1 LVVFELK
8 KGTLTRDAVAQI
20 IDYASYLAGL
30 ESDDLCHLI
39 SENSGRLGIEKIDFR
54 ERYETEYPD
63 QPVTEIGVPR
73 IVLVG
78 LGVDERAK
86 RMVQF
91 LAKSELDI
99 SLITFYGFKL
109 DGKTLLARQVEVQA
123 ATPQGERRSTKAGN
137 QAILDRWLTELGI
150 LQNYEVLI
158 AATTKGLGDSAYQ
171 WPNSTGYS
179 FSLRATSASGGHSY
193 RAYLGL
199 FAPDRNGKVQVVL
212 QARAIE
218 AAGAKR
224 VEELAQAMGSKFE
237 KKPTF
242 GEIWIDGHKPAT
254 NYAESLTA
262 LAQAIVVGWKAT
274 MEAPNQT
281 THEEEVSENVHA

>member
-1 LVVFELK
+1 M
-8 KGTLTRDAVAQI
+8 AQI

-39 SENSGRLGIEKIDFR
+39 SENSGRLGIERIDFR

-137 QAILDRWLTELGI
+137 
-150 LQNYEVLI
+150 
-158 AATTKGLGDSAYQ
+158 
-171 WPNSTGYS
+171 
-179 FSLRATSASGGHSY
+179 
-193 RAYLGL
+193 
-199 FAPDRNGKVQVVL
+199 
-212 QARAIE
+212 
-218 AAGAKR
+218 
-224 VEELAQAMGSKFE
+224 
-237 KKPTF
+237 
-242 GEIWIDGHKPAT
+242 
-254 NYAESLTA
+254 
-262 LAQAIVVGWKAT
+262 
-274 MEAPNQT
+274 
-281 THEEEVSENVHA
+281 